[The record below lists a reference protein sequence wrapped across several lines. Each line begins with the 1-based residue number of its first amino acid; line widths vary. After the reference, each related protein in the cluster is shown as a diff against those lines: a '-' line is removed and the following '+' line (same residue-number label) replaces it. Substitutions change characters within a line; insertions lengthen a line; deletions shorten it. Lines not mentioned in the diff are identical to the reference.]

1 MPMTNATPDIKPL
14 LMQMPLF
21 TQLKSDVLEG
31 FVRYAQFKLE
41 PKGTVLIQP
50 DSVNDKFFI
59 VVSGYIKI
67 FRETLAGD
75 EAITDILSAGHTFG
89 EVGLSGTEAV
99 PYGAAVV
106 EDAVIITLPRFMI
119 AEEVMRNSVFGM
131 QMLQHMTRQR
141 MKRDME
147 LEHRTVQTAPQRIGC
162 FLLKFCKDQSNDVKL
177 HLPYDKNTIA
187 FSLGMQ
193 PETFSRALARL
204 RSDTGIEITGSSIH
218 IPDLKKLVDYTCS
231 ACSSNFPC
239 VDHG

>member
-1 MPMTNATPDIKPL
+1 MLKTAPDVKPM

-21 TQLKSDVLEG
+21 AQLKSDVLES

-41 PKGTVLIQP
+41 PKGAVLIQP

-89 EVGLSGTEAV
+89 EVGMSGTEAV

-106 EDAVIITLPRFMI
+106 EDAVIISLPRFLI

-162 FLLKFCKDQSNDVKL
+162 FLLKFCKEQKKEVHL

-204 RSDTGIEITGSSIH
+204 RSDTGIQITGATIH
-218 IPDLKKLVDYTCS
+218 IPDLQKLVDYTCS

-239 VDHG
+239 TDHA

>member
-1 MPMTNATPDIKPL
+1 MTKTSPDVKTL

-21 TQLKSDVLEG
+21 ARLKSDVLEG
-31 FVRYAQFKLE
+31 FVRYAQFRSE
-41 PKGTVLIQP
+41 PKGAVLIQP

-89 EVGLSGTEAV
+89 EVGLSGTETV
-99 PYGAAVV
+99 PYGAAAV
-106 EDAVIITLPRFMI
+106 EDTAIISLPRFMI

-162 FLLKFCKDQSNDVKL
+162 FLLKFCKGQEKEARL

-204 RSDTGIEITGSSIH
+204 RSDTGIKITGATVH
-218 IPDLKKLVDYTCS
+218 IQDLQRLADYTCS

-239 VDHG
+239 VENG